1 MQDQEKAMIAKLKA
15 RPEDIQLLVETGR
28 SLISNNRAS
37 AFLELFETIYPDES
51 LKGMPPQLVFSIGQT
66 ALAEKK
72 FSLASKLLG
81 HLQKKDNRSP
91 ALIIPLSEA
100 LINAG
105 DLVEA
110 KNVLESA
117 IRQGGNNDPSLL
129 TNLAIVEAEAGNYSQ
144 AESLY
149 KRVVNIRPKDF
160 LGHYNLGGFYTMI
173 GRNNDAI
180 QSYECC
186 LSIVPNAPEAQ
197 NAIDG
202 LKQNGMQSTA
212 DQDSENSILTRLYN
226 MIEEEKWED
235 AIHELES
242 SNNQIDCIRRH
253 AAILELPRRF
263 QNSISDE
270 NLYDPKQQV
279 KTIQLFEENDPFLK
293 ELAVQIRNEKSLIW
307 NRAGKPTRDG
317 AQSHELL
324 AAKGKSPAIN
334 HLIDRLTDI
343 VLSCKSKAA
352 ESITGPWADPIRL
365 SGWAVLLKHGGH
377 QKRHIHPE
385 AKLSGVFYIQVPEI
399 SEGTKENKG
408 DLVFLGSNGRSL
420 LQVTPKQGGAI
431 VFPSYLPHQTIPL
444 ENTMERI
451 CIAFN
456 VQ

>member
-1 MQDQEKAMIAKLKA
+1 
-15 RPEDIQLLVETGR
+15 
-28 SLISNNRAS
+28 
-37 AFLELFETIYPDES
+37 
-51 LKGMPPQLVFSIGQT
+51 
-66 ALAEKK
+66 
-72 FSLASKLLG
+72 
-81 HLQKKDNRSP
+81 
-91 ALIIPLSEA
+91 
-100 LINAG
+100 
-105 DLVEA
+105 
-110 KNVLESA
+110 
-117 IRQGGNNDPSLL
+117 
-129 TNLAIVEAEAGNYSQ
+129 
-144 AESLY
+144 
-149 KRVVNIRPKDF
+149 
-160 LGHYNLGGFYTMI
+160 
-173 GRNNDAI
+173 
-180 QSYECC
+180 
-186 LSIVPNAPEAQ
+186 
-197 NAIDG
+197 
-202 LKQNGMQSTA
+202 A
-212 DQDSENSILTRLYN
+212 DQDSENSILTRLYD
-226 MIEEEKWED
+226 MIEEEKWDD
-235 AIHELES
+235 ALHELET

-293 ELAVQIRNEKSLIW
+293 ELAVQIRTEKSLIW

-408 DLVFLGSNGRSL
+408 DLVFLGSNGCSL